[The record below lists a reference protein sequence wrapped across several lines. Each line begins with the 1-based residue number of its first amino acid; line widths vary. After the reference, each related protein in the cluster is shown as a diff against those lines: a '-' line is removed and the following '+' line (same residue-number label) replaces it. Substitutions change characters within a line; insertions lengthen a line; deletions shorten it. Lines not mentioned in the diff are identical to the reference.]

1 MAGKGSKQRP
11 TKILE
16 FVKNFDKIKWPKASI
31 KPTKIKKGKQI
42 YVY

>member
-11 TKILE
+11 TKISE
-16 FVKNFDKIKWPKASI
+16 FVKNFDKITWSKKPVQ
-31 KPTKIKKGKQI
+31 PTKIKKGKQI

>member
-1 MAGKGSKQRP
+1 MSGKGSKQRP
-11 TKILE
+11 TKISE
-16 FVKNFDKIKWPKASI
+16 FIKNFDKITWSKKSV